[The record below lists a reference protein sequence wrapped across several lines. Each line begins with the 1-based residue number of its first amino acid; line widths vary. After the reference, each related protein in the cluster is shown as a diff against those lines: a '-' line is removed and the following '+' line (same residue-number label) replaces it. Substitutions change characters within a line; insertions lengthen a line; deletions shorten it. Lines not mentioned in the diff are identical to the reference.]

1 MNTPNDLKYTKSH
14 EWIRVEG
21 NVGTVG
27 ITDFAQHELGDIVFV
42 EPPAQGSSV
51 SAGAQMGSVESVKAV
66 SEVNSPASG
75 TVVEVN
81 AEPADHPELLAARSR
96 GIPATSVQQLIADA
110 AATRAAALI
119 GVAGTHGKS
128 TTTGWLIH

>member
-1 MNTPNDLKYTKSH
+1 MNIPNDLKYTKSH

-42 EPPAQGSSV
+42 EPPAQGSSI

-81 AEPADHPELLAARSR
+81 AESADHPEILNSDPYGAGWIIKIALTDAGELA
-96 GIPATSVQQLIADA
+96 GLMDA
-110 AATRAAALI
+110 AAYAKY
-119 GVAGTHGKS
+119 VAESAH
-128 TTTGWLIH
+128 